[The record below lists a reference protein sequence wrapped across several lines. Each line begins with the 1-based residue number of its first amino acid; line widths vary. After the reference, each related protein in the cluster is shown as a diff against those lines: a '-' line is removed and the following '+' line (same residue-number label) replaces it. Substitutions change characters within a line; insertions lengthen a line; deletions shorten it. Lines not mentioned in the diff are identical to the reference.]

1 MLDNFLDNDTVS
13 DEVYLARLRQWRN
26 QKLAA
31 SDWTQLPDAVC
42 DKAAWA
48 TYRQALR
55 NMPAS
60 NSDPK
65 KVIFPNE
72 PDQL

>member
-72 PDQL
+72 PD

>member
-1 MLDNFLDNDTVS
+1 MLDNFSDNDTVS
-13 DEVYLARLRQWRN
+13 DEVYLARLRHWRN

-48 TYRQALR
+48 TYRQSLR
-55 NMPAS
+55 DLPSS
-60 NSDPK
+60 NSDPRK
-65 KVIFPNE
+65 IELPEVPA
-72 PDQL
+72 

>member
-1 MLDNFLDNDTVS
+1 MLDNFLDNETVS

-72 PDQL
+72 PD

>member
-13 DEVYLARLRQWRN
+13 NEIYLARLRNWRN

-42 DKAAWA
+42 DKEAW
-48 TYRQALR
+48 TNYRQALR
-55 NMPAS
+55 NMPSS

-72 PDQL
+72 PN